1 MCMGILIFN
10 DNEWIELL
18 ILFKGWCILK
28 KKILVFF
35 LMLRKGVVIIVIGIF
50 YYYYLLYIL
59 FLVNFFMIWYMGIW
73 WVINICKV
81 YWMSKMLL

>member
-50 YYYYLLYIL
+50 Y
-59 FLVNFFMIWYMGIW
+59 
-73 WVINICKV
+73 
-81 YWMSKMLL
+81 